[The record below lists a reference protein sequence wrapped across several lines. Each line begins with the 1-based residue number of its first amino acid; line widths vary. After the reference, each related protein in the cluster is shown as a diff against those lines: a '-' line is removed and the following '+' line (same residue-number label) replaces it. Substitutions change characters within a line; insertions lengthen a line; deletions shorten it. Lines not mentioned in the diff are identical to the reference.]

1 MPPDSSNNRAAPYIT
16 CRERH
21 YGGLPRGVPP
31 ELRIWHMPSVQSYYE
46 GQYATHRL
54 GIDLA
59 TRRNRL
65 AFCLDPSLS
74 GLQILDV
81 GCGPGAQLT
90 YHI

>member
-1 MPPDSSNNRAAPYIT
+1 
-16 CRERH
+16 
-21 YGGLPRGVPP
+21 
-31 ELRIWHMPSVQSYYE
+31 MPSVQSYYE

-90 YHI
+90 YPI